1 MDNSSPEPVTSP
13 DLIAS
18 ESAPSSSQQL
28 YYLLECFRPRLR
40 DLVQP
45 RPMMCRMNGPTLSRQ
60 DKQEIEAKCDVQI
73 AAADLLLDK
82 VETAAREGKQGCLAE
97 LLTALQLTG
106 QETAAGMLDASRG
119 PLSIE
124 IEQEVDMQ
132 VQLIELMTPEIMST
146 IKVDETCLYI
156 NEGKRLLLPEEEQQI
171 QQTKR
176 EHGDIRAVRHLL
188 AVLVTKPVGWFDS
201 FISALKKTNHNE
213 LVKTITGSDD
223 YYPSLSKVSNMQQS
237 LVMPLADK
245 PLEEQ
250 VSTNVDPPPLRDYQ
264 LEVAQPALQG
274 KNTIICLPTGTGKTR
289 VAAFITQRHLSAATL
304 KKGKVVVLVNKVALV
319 EQHYREFHN
328 FLKPQ
333 FKVTRV
339 SGEAHHKGNLGIGL
353 QNNDVIICTAQILEN
368 ALVGGDQDDNMSR
381 ITLNDFSLLI
391 FDECHHT
398 TKDDVYNKIMARY
411 LECKHDGEKHLPQ
424 ILGLTASPGVGGA
437 NGLYKAQSH
446 ILKICA
452 NLDANEIKT
461 VQNSIEDLERHTKEP
476 KCSSHIAEERTED
489 RFGGILKE
497 MMTEIHNYIAE
508 DVKHKFGTQPYEE
521 WIVSLER
528 KAALN
533 KDCKRHVCAVHLRKY
548 NDALLTNYKLRMAD
562 ALTILLDF
570 YDEEYSNFSNGDGK
584 DTVQKFLI
592 DLFNGHKDDLEKVAS
607 DPRFENSCLNKLQQA
622 IVDNFAKNTSS
633 QGIVFTQ
640 TRKSAFALGDW
651 IGQNKDLQS
660 HKVKAHYLVGSGNGK
675 NHKQM
680 TANEQKEVIEKF
692 RIGTIN
698 LLISTSVGEEG
709 LDLKACNFVI
719 CYRMVTNEIAMVQKR
734 GRARA
739 DGSSYILVAC
749 EDEDISDRETT
760 NIYRENMMAKA
771 IKQVQLLPPE
781 EYLKQIH
788 AIQEESICQ
797 RKLLKNSKRKKTVK
811 HKDQTIPPQ
820 DVVFLCRNCHSKSC
834 HGSDIRVAEG
844 MHHMNINEDFQFV
857 RKPTR
862 QQTAQGN
869 QDYDEECKNGG
880 PICCPKCRTVWG
892 SQMFYKGMELPC
904 LSVESFVLEI
914 KVGSDVKTKVCS
926 KWTEIPFI
934 VPALSLLEL
943 LKRRQN

>member
-592 DLFNGHKDDLEKVAS
+592 DLFNG
-607 DPRFENSCLNKLQQA
+607 
-622 IVDNFAKNTSS
+622 NFCFGS
-633 QGIVFTQ
+633 QGGEGLAYPSPMWQCCMRLYRAPNVP
-640 TRKSAFALGDW
+640 
-651 IGQNKDLQS
+651 
-660 HKVKAHYLVGSGNGK
+660 
-675 NHKQM
+675 
-680 TANEQKEVIEKF
+680 TAINEQKEVIEKF